1 MVVHIV
7 CGFFQRKAATPE
19 DALHE
24 VRCTLP
30 AQTFYQRKN
39 GQVIARCAKHDPNK
53 LRDGTGAERYAPM
66 KSITR
71 DEYIV
76 GEVMQS

>member
-1 MVVHIV
+1 MTIL
-7 CGFFQRKAATPE
+7 CGFFQRKAATPK

-30 AQTFYQRKN
+30 AQDFYQRKN

-53 LRDGTGAERYAPM
+53 IPLDGTGLTRYASM

-71 DEYIV
+71 EEFIV
-76 GEVMQS
+76 GEIMQS